1 MLQMLVVTLRE
12 GIEAFLI
19 VAIAITYLRK
29 TGRDGLVPAAWWGTA
44 IAVALSVVLGVF
56 LAEFA
61 VLPIWEAVLAAV
73 AAALVISMVCT
84 CSSMQRRCAAK
95 SADASIAAQ
104 APGAGPWIGVFCW
117 CC

>member
-44 IAVALSVVLGVF
+44 IAVTLFYGGKPVDLSRYTRQNVARLR
-56 LAEFA
+56 
-61 VLPIWEAVLAAV
+61 LP
-73 AAALVISMVCT
+73 
-84 CSSMQRRCAAK
+84 
-95 SADASIAAQ
+95 
-104 APGAGPWIGVFCW
+104 
-117 CC
+117 

>member
-44 IAVALSVVLGVF
+44 IAVTLSAVLGVF

-61 VLPIWEAVLAAV
+61 VLPIWQAALAAM
-73 AAALVISMVCT
+73 AAVLVISRVVYLLNPSEKMPRT
-84 CSSMQRRCAAK
+84 IGGPPQP
-95 SADASIAAQ
+95 AAQ
-104 APGAGPWIGVFCW
+104 PPCAHSLSSTL
-117 CC
+117 